1 MVNLK
6 VTLLAVGTS
15 SMSLGR
21 NVGAKEKEEEKE
33 EDKPRPFDAGLPSNT
48 ADAIG
53 LTAKAI
59 KAVIPR
65 ERDKGRGASTV
76 HLFYLRFTR
85 CCRKFSPHH
94 RQQKLTHILRR
105 EPQTLDRQVW

>member
-76 HLFYLRFTR
+76 YFFLSAFHPMLSKTLPTPSAAETYAYITTR
-85 CCRKFSPHH
+85 ASD
-94 RQQKLTHILRR
+94 T
-105 EPQTLDRQVW
+105 